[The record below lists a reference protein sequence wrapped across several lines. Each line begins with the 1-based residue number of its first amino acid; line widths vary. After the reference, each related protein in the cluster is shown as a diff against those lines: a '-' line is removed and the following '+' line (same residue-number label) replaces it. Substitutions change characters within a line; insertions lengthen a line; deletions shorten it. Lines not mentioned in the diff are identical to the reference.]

1 MANVKLSEKQ
11 VLEQIQAKIILVKGK
26 KVSQQEIL
34 DKCILYS
41 NKHFDR
47 FLQEEFDSPGLTPE
61 KITQIL
67 ASTFQSGYAF
77 PDKSDDEL
85 IYSF

>member
-47 FLQEEFDSPGLTPE
+47 FLQEEFNSPELTQE

-85 IYSF
+85 IYNF

>member
-11 VLEQIQAKIILVKGK
+11 VLEQIQAKIVLLHGK

-41 NKHFDR
+41 NNHFQN
-47 FLQEEFDSPGLTPE
+47 FMLEEFHSPKISKE
-61 KITQIL
+61 KIKKIL
-67 ASTFQSGYAF
+67 TNTIKSGYHF
-77 PDKSDDEL
+77 PEKSDDEL
-85 IYSF
+85 IYNL